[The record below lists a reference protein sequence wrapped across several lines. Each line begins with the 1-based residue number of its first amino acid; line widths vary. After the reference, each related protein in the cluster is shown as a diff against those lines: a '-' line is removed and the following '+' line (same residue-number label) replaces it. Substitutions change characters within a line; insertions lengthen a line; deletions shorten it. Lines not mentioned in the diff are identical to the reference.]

1 MTEAWEEAGWGQG
14 QCLVFLE
21 DPLYKAPP
29 HLRTPS
35 ARVMMRPTISRNMAT
50 DSSTVMT
57 TMPPVRAIP
66 NSIDSMLLPVSR
78 ENGEAFVSRRSP

>member
-1 MTEAWEEAGWGQG
+1 
-14 QCLVFLE
+14 
-21 DPLYKAPP
+21 
-29 HLRTPS
+29 
-35 ARVMMRPTISRNMAT
+35 MAT